1 VEDCIAT
8 GVRKRQSASGL
19 KTMSILTKTSG
30 TLSPTVS
37 LPEKS
42 LVDLVSAI
50 VRNNDNFAL
59 HELHRRRLFRHRGRR
74 LTMTEFILALRDS
87 PSGQRLSE
95 GCCEAAELAY
105 DLSVD
110 KFLALPSRRRGV
122 PGGSRPG
129 PDCTLYYGPVLKETC
144 RRFRTIP
151 AEDGLR
157 RESVAANCLQGFVV
171 RTFGLSCRDALRRI
185 RRTVRRYVWTP
196 NGQSLTLWVPSDV
209 PGRRISAFLV
219 ANFPSERLA
228 EPDAQDQ
235 AQALV
240 NAAFRRRSVIAL
252 EAISVGGHPETPS
265 DSALD
270 GLFAVDDLAA
280 TVADEKAD
288 GIQNLRPSIMHLGR
302 RRLRKMIKA
311 IFTRLADGE
320 YSAIAMAREY
330 DLSKA
335 AMSRWAGLRW
345 SDCDKGEESQDNIP
359 DLWRNVAGVLA
370 GDVRFVQAVRTL
382 LASRRPF
389 LRALDAWEKGRERQ

>member
-1 VEDCIAT
+1 
-8 GVRKRQSASGL
+8 
-19 KTMSILTKTSG
+19 MSILTKTPG
-30 TLSPTVS
+30 VLSPKLS
-37 LPEKS
+37 LRGML
-42 LVDLVSAI
+42 LVELVLAI
-50 VRNNDNFAL
+50 IRNSDNFAL
-59 HELHRRRLFRHRGRR
+59 HELHRRRLFWYGGRW
-74 LTMTEFILALRDS
+74 LTMAEFLLALRDS
-87 PSGQRLSE
+87 PLGQRLSD

-110 KFLALPSRRRGV
+110 KFMVLPSSRRADA
-122 PGGSRPG
+122 PGEPSAGGRRPG
-129 PDCTLYYGPVLKETC
+129 PNPTLYHRAFLKEAC
-144 RRFRTIP
+144 RRLRTIP

-157 RESVAANCLQGFVV
+157 RESVAAHCLQGFVV

-185 RRTVRRYVWTP
+185 RRTVRRYVWSP

-219 ANFPSERLA
+219 ANFPSGGLA

-252 EAISVGGHPETPS
+252 DAINVGSHPEAPS

-302 RRLRKMIKA
+302 RRLRKMILA

-330 DLSKA
+330 GLSKA

-345 SDCDKGEESQDNIP
+345 SDCDKGDELRGDIP

-370 GDVRFVQAVRTL
+370 GNVRFVRAARTL
-382 LASRRPF
+382 LARRRPF
-389 LRALDAWEKGRERQ
+389 LRALDAWKKGRER